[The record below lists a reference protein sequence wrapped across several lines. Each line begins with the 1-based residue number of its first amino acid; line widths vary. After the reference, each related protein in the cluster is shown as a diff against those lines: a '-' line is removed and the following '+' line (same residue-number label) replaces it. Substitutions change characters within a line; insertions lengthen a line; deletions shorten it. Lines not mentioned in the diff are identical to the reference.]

1 MTPADGMSGC
11 RLLVATTSQPGAIAI
26 LQLDGDV
33 RPVLGAVTGIAQ
45 WPAGR
50 ARLAN
55 LADIDR
61 GMAVRLTDNVAQLM
75 PHGGPR
81 VVQRLVAWLVD
92 RGVELVAPHDVAP
105 ERVFPEAADRF
116 EAMALAAVAR
126 AASPIA
132 VDLLLDQP
140 RRWRTAATDGNPD
153 AERARRLNRLIDPPL
168 VVVAGPA
175 NVGKSTLSNTLVG
188 RSMSIAADVPGTTRD
203 YTSGRI
209 DLAGVVVDWHD
220 TPGLRDSSDPIEAE
234 AVEIARALI
243 ARADLVVALTD
254 HKQPWPRL
262 PRPPDLRVANKRDL
276 GDRGDD
282 GGDLSISAVTGAGIT
297 ELVVAI
303 RDRLVPPEDIAHD
316 GRWLFDPRLVEQPQE
331 SADECH
337 ASPPPA
343 ADPRTGEA

>member
-1 MTPADGMSGC
+1 MGPADRSGMSDC
-11 RLLVATTSQPGAIAI
+11 RLLVATGSQPGAIAI

-33 RPVLGAVTGIAQ
+33 ATVLGAVTGIAQ

-50 ARLAN
+50 ARLAT

-61 GMAVRLTDNVAQLM
+61 GMAVRLTDKVAQLM

-81 VVQRLVAWLVD
+81 VVQRLVEWLVD
-92 RGVELVAPHDVAP
+92 HGVELVAPGDVAP
-105 ERVFPEAADRF
+105 QRVFPEATDRF
-116 EAMALAAVAR
+116 EALALAAVAR

-140 RRWRTAATDGNPD
+140 RRWRAAAADGNPD
-153 AERARRLNRLIDPPL
+153 VQRAHRLNRLIDPPL

-175 NVGKSTLSNTLVG
+175 NVGKSTLSNALVG
-188 RSMSIAADVPGTTRD
+188 RSMSIAADLPGTTRD

-220 TPGLRDSSDPIEAE
+220 TPGLRDSSDPIEVE

-254 HKQPWPRL
+254 HQQPWPRL
-262 PRPPDLRVANKRDL
+262 SRPPDLRVANKRDL
-276 GDRGDD
+276 GERDD
-282 GGDLSISAVTGAGIT
+282 GDLSISAVTGDGIT
-297 ELVVAI
+297 ELVLAV
-303 RDRLVPPEDIAHD
+303 RDKLVPPEDITHD
-316 GRWLFDPRLVEQPQE
+316 GRWLFDRRLV
-331 SADECH
+331 ADSVE
-337 ASPPPA
+337 
-343 ADPRTGEA
+343 